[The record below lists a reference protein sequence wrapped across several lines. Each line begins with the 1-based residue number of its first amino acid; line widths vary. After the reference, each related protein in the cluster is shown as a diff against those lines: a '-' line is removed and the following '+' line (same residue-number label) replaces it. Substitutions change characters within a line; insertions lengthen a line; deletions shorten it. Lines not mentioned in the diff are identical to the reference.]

1 VGQKIRTDFKHMI
14 AHLVVMDGI
23 VIGCW
28 TSGVDAC
35 EHSKQFRGS
44 TVQRMRMNSGKE
56 PCQHEYVD
64 DNNRFEGEKST
75 STCRKCG
82 DVVY

>member
-1 VGQKIRTDFKHMI
+1 MI
-14 AHLVVMDGI
+14 AHLVVMDGT

-44 TVQRMRMNSGKE
+44 TVQQMRMNSGKE
-56 PCQHEYVD
+56 PCEHEYVD

-75 STCRKCG
+75 STRFRAC
-82 DVVY
+82 

>member
-1 VGQKIRTDFKHMI
+1 MI

-28 TSGVDAC
+28 TSGVDAH
-35 EHSKQFRGS
+35 EQHKRFPGS

-64 DNNRFEGEKST
+64 DNNRFEGERST
-75 STCRKCG
+75 STCTKCG

>member
-1 VGQKIRTDFKHMI
+1 MMSQTHI
-14 AHLVVMDGI
+14 AHLVVLDGT

-35 EHSKQFRGS
+35 EHSKQFSGS

-64 DNNRFEGEKST
+64 DNNREKST
-75 STCRKCG
+75 STWDSRTI
-82 DVVY
+82 

>member
-1 VGQKIRTDFKHMI
+1 MGQKIRTDFKHMI

-56 PCQHEYVD
+56 PC
-64 DNNRFEGEKST
+64 
-75 STCRKCG
+75 
-82 DVVY
+82 